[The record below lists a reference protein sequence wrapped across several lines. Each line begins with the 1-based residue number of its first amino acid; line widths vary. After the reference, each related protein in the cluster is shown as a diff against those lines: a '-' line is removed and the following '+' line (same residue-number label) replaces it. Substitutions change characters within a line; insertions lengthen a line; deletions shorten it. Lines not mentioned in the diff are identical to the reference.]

1 MDNKH
6 SDPMAGMQDMA
17 RQMFETWQKAAAGM
31 GQPSPGAPWSA
42 QPPGP
47 DPSKLFQ
54 QGVDWWASLA
64 TQANPSNL
72 GAGLGDAVER
82 LSAQA
87 GPWLGMMQQLVGR
100 FGEGHGSATDI
111 AKAWQSMIEATGAN
125 PLHDLLRSFPGAG
138 TQDFSR
144 WMSEAGPMLGMF
156 TSQMPDWTRQPA
168 FGFAREHQERVQR
181 LGAAVREFQQHQKA
195 YDQLMLEALRQA
207 FPLFEQKL
215 AERSEPGRQID
226 SVRGLFDLWIDAA
239 EEAYAEVALSE
250 AFRTAYG
257 RMVNSMMRLR
267 QAIQGEIEVA
277 SRAVGLPTR
286 SDVDAGHKRLHA
298 LEREVRRLRA
308 QLAGRPQ
315 TAGAGATPAAAKA
328 SPAASAAS
336 TPKKSAAKKAPAR
349 KAATKKAAAKKSPAK
364 RATASKATAKKGAA
378 KPAAKKKPSAAKA
391 SRKKAAP
398 ARATKS
404 PAAKKSARN
413 PSKSARSKEA

>member
-6 SDPMAGMQDMA
+6 SDPMAGMQNMA

-31 GQPSPGAPWSA
+31 GQASPGAPWNA
-42 QPPGP
+42 QSTGP
-47 DPSKLFQ
+47 DPSKFFQ

-64 TQANPSNL
+64 TQANPGNL

-138 TQDFSR
+138 AQDFSS
-144 WMSEAGPMLGMF
+144 WMSDAGPMLGMF

-195 YDQLMLEALRQA
+195 YDQLMLEALRKA

-286 SDVDAGHKRLHA
+286 SDIDAGHKRLHA

-308 QLAGRPQ
+308 QLAEQPR
-315 TAGAGATPAAAKA
+315 TAGEEVKSAATRAPAT
-328 SPAASAAS
+328 AS
-336 TPKKSAAKKAPAR
+336 TPKKAAPGKSAGRKVASKKT
-349 KAATKKAAAKKSPAK
+349 ATKKAAAK
-364 RATASKATAKKGAA
+364 
-378 KPAAKKKPSAAKA
+378 PAAKQASAGKA
-391 SRKKAAP
+391 SKSKAAP

-404 PAAKKSARN
+404 PSASKSARKA
-413 PSKSARSKEA
+413 SKSARSKEA